1 MRIEEKLQATRDVLK
16 TVSLPIQPTVV
27 MELARLTNNPNA
39 GADRIGKE
47 LKKEPALVAKVLK
60 IINSPAFG
68 VRHKIT
74 SIEQGVSFMGIGM
87 LQKAVLA
94 SAMRDAISANID
106 QRNVVIFWNHSEIVA
121 AACELIAGKRYPHLT
136 MQAYLSGLFHDCAV
150 PLLCGKFPDYE
161 PLVEMAMD
169 YKAEVLE
176 IEEAETSTNHCLLGY
191 FFAKSWSL
199 PEPVCMAILHH
210 HDENFED
217 IEDPDVQTLNC
228 ILLVSEYLVQNYDVS
243 ANIRRVNTGEWAAL
257 HSNTLDHLMLDE
269 SELSDLEE
277 ELLDILNRNL

>member
-1 MRIEEKLQATRDVLK
+1 
-16 TVSLPIQPTVV
+16 
-27 MELARLTNNPNA
+27 
-39 GADRIGKE
+39 
-47 LKKEPALVAKVLK
+47 
-60 IINSPAFG
+60 
-68 VRHKIT
+68 
-74 SIEQGVSFMGIGM
+74 
-87 LQKAVLA
+87 
-94 SAMRDAISANID
+94 
-106 QRNVVIFWNHSEIVA
+106 
-121 AACELIAGKRYPHLT
+121 
-136 MQAYLSGLFHDCAV
+136 
-150 PLLCGKFPDYE
+150 
-161 PLVEMAMD
+161 MAMD

-176 IEEAETSTNHCLLGY
+176 IEEAETRTNHCLLGY

-199 PEPVCMAILHH
+199 PEPVCMTILHH